1 TCPRLIRP
9 YFWVIIL
16 VFCTGLIVPHHGAA
30 VAPVPEITTLPQ
42 RVLGKRRR
50 GVNDTL
56 GEGNQD
62 LNHGHRPNP
71 RKKGKA
77 KMATTTGV
85 LEADKPAART
95 PTKIKRKSKATRRGA
110 ERLATQNAQG
120 VSDRSQ
126 QEPSVQQAS
135 TGAIVQGE
143 QPWIEGRVE
152 GATGHHVH
160 SAVPQ
165 QDNTPSEAEGST
177 FFYIPRS
184 LDTRQRALLEA
195 NSDDWARGTIHV
207 IKCRLCP
214 NVGFGNFERFTR
226 HCNAAETHPASISFC
241 EHCGDFFARPESLE
255 RHRKTRPPEC
265 YDVSPAKAETK
276 RQETERVLREF
287 NERLMYCLKNDED
300 IGKRFADVIKEMY
313 PGSSKKK
320 RRQQSGLHERR
331 SKF

>member
-1 TCPRLIRP
+1 R
-9 YFWVIIL
+9 IL
-16 VFCTGLIVPHHGAA
+16 VFCSIPAGWGAAGLIVPDHGAG

-50 GVNDTL
+50 GVDDAL

-62 LNHGHRPNP
+62 INHGHRPNP
-71 RKKGKA
+71 RKQGKA

-95 PTKIKRKSKATRRGA
+95 PTDTKRKSKATRRGA

-120 VSDRSQ
+120 VSDRSRQ
-126 QEPSVQQAS
+126 GPSVQQAS

-160 SAVPQ
+160 SAMPQ
-165 QDNTPSEAEGST
+165 QDNTVYYMEASQPSEAEGST

-195 NSDDWARGTIHV
+195 NSDDWARGTIRV

-241 EHCGDFFARPESLE
+241 EHCGDFFARPDSLK

-276 RQETERVLREF
+276 RQETERVLGEF

-300 IGKRFADVIKEMY
+300 IGKRFADIIKEMY
-313 PGSSKKK
+313 PGSSKKGS
-320 RRQQSGLHERR
+320 RQ
-331 SKF
+331 